1 MYISVLENILAFL
14 KLNLPGDIILD
25 SKKIIIFLGPSLSQE
40 EALEILDADYR
51 EPIQRNDILS
61 VLNEN
66 PDIIGIIDGV
76 FHQQPAVSH
85 REILDALKKGVT
97 VIGGASMGALRASEL
112 DDFGMIGIGYV
123 YNQYKNGIIE
133 SDDDVA
139 VVINPMTMEQLSDS
153 LVSMEYNFKRA
164 LDKDLISKED
174 FNVLIQTAKA
184 IFYPKRTYTLLLSSV
199 PLHPAKIAV
208 IENFLMEEGIDIKRQ
223 DAIEVLKYIKNLID

>member
-1 MYISVLENILAFL
+1 MLR
-14 KLNLPGDIILD
+14 
-25 SKKIIIFLGPSLSQE
+25 KKNVIIFLGPSLSHE
-40 EALEILDADYR
+40 EASNILDADYR
-51 EPIQRNDILS
+51 PPIQRGDITA

-97 VIGGASMGALRASEL
+97 IVGGASMGALRASEL

-123 YNQYKNGIIE
+123 YNQYKNGFIE

-139 VVINPMTMEQLSDS
+139 VVINPINMEQLSDS

-164 LDKDLISKED
+164 RDKGLITQED
-174 FNVLIQTAKA
+174 FNTLIKTAKS
-184 IFYPKRTYTLLLSSV
+184 IFYPKRTYTLLLNIA

-208 IENFLMEEGIDIKRQ
+208 IENFLIEEGIDIKRH
-223 DAIEVLKYIKNLID
+223 DAQNVLKYIKNILDK

>member
-199 PLHPAKIAV
+199 QLHPAKIAV